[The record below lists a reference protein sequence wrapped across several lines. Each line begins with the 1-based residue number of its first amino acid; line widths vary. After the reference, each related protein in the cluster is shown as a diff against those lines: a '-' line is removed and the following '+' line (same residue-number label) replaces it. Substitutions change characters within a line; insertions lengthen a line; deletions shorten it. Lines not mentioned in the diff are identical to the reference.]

1 MTDEQRELLLKAQ
14 QSLEAAKLLL
24 NNNFPDYAT
33 SRAYY
38 TMFYIAE
45 AFLEGKGLSFSK
57 HSAVIA
63 AFGREFAKTQQV
75 PTDFHRFLI
84 EAQELRTTGDYGQ
97 LNAVTTDQA
106 TEQIDRSEQFLS
118 LAIQMIGAIN

>member
-24 NNNFPDYAT
+24 TNNYPDYAT

-38 TMFYIAE
+38 AMFYIAE

-63 AFGREFAKTQQV
+63 AFGREFAKPQLV
-75 PTDFHRFLI
+75 PIHFHRFLI

-97 LNAVTTDQA
+97 LNAVTSDQA
-106 TEQIDRSEQFLS
+106 TEQIERAEQFLS
-118 LAIQMIGAIN
+118 LAIQMMGAI

>member
-14 QSLEAAKLLL
+14 QSLEAAKLLMT
-24 NNNFPDYAT
+24 NHYPDYAA

-38 TMFYIAE
+38 SMFYIAE
-45 AFLEGKGLSFSK
+45 AFLEGEGLSFSK

-63 AFGREFAKTQQV
+63 AFGREFAKPQRV
-75 PTDFHRFLI
+75 SSDFHRFLI

-106 TEQIDRSEQFLS
+106 TEQIDHAEQFLAI
-118 LAIQMIGAIN
+118 AIQAIGAI

>member
-1 MTDEQRELLLKAQ
+1 MTEEQRELLLKAQ

-24 NNNFPDYAT
+24 TNNYPDYAT

-38 TMFYIAE
+38 AMFYIAE
-45 AFLEGKGLSFSK
+45 AFLEGKGLAFSK

-63 AFGREFAKTQQV
+63 AFGREFAKPQRV
-75 PTDFHRFLI
+75 PTHFHRFLI

-106 TEQIDRSEQFLS
+106 AEQIERAEEFLS
-118 LAIQMIGAIN
+118 LAIQEIGAI

>member
-1 MTDEQRELLLKAQ
+1 MTNEQRELLLKAQ

-24 NNNFPDYAT
+24 TNNYSDYAT

-38 TMFYIAE
+38 SMFYIAE
-45 AFLEGKGLSFSK
+45 AFLEGEGLAFSK

-63 AFGREFAKTQQV
+63 AFGREFAKPQRV
-75 PTDFHRFLI
+75 PPDFHRFLI

-97 LNAVTTDQA
+97 LNAVTIDQA
-106 TEQIDRSEQFLS
+106 AEQIDCAEQFLA
-118 LAIQMIGAIN
+118 LAIQAIGAI